1 MQSPDPHH
9 ADASDID
16 DTHPVLAQSTA
27 HSADAGTPGQGGA
40 DADHDT
46 GDAAYDLVSER
57 AVPSAPTTGDPVV
70 DAAMVE
76 LAAAESGTLT
86 QRIDAG
92 ERAHRALQDRLSDL
106 GGA

>member
-1 MQSPDPHH
+1 MQSPNPHH
-9 ADASDID
+9 AEASDID
-16 DTHPVLAQSTA
+16 EGH
-27 HSADAGTPGQGGA
+27 ADATDHTGTPGRGEV
-40 DADHDT
+40 DADHETD
-46 GDAAYDLVSER
+46 DAAYDVASER

-86 QRIDAG
+86 ERIDAG
-92 ERAHRALQDRLSDL
+92 ERAHRVLQGRLSDL